1 MIAQKYSGPI
11 QQINFTY
18 VKSVI
23 IKTQE
28 CIIKMS
34 RMICRN
40 IICNLEEYKPKKTV
54 RGAAEKG
61 YRRCSNCEVFLKYQG
76 VYCPC
81 CSNRMKVT
89 PNNNKAR
96 QKVREKRLISRIN
109 NIVS

>member
-96 QKVREKRLISRIN
+96 QKVREERLINTIN
-109 NIVS
+109 SIVT

>member
-1 MIAQKYSGPI
+1 M
-11 QQINFTY
+11 
-18 VKSVI
+18 
-23 IKTQE
+23 
-28 CIIKMS
+28 IKMS

-40 IICNLEEYKPKKTV
+40 IICKLEEYEPKKTV

-96 QKVREKRLISRIN
+96 QKVREERLINTIN
-109 NIVS
+109 SIVT